1 MSQSGYIAAA
11 LLAGFVFW
19 LAAKGRLPTYAAV
32 LWGPTAAP
40 VPGASL
46 GKQAAAGAASATS
59 PLGVLSAIPGVGGI
73 VSGVASGLSL
83 FGIKF

>member
-32 LWGPTAAP
+32 LWGQTAAP

-46 GKQAAAGAASATS
+46 GQQAAAGASQATS
-59 PLGVLSAIPGVGGI
+59 PLGILSAIPGVGAI
-73 VSGVASGLSL
+73 ASTAAQFLPFLGL
-83 FGIKF
+83 